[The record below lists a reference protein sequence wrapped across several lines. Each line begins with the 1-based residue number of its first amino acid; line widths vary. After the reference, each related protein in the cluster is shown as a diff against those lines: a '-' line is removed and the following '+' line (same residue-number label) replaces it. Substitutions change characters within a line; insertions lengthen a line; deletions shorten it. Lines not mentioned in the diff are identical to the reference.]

1 MIEMVLRT
9 VKIIKPVIEVEV
21 IICSQM
27 CCTFN
32 YNTQKI
38 NVTNIFFIVIE
49 LNTGH
54 NKIRYSLGI
63 FQSVSADHSQ
73 PTEGW

>member
-1 MIEMVLRT
+1 MVLRT

-38 NVTNIFFIVIE
+38 NVTNFFFYSDRIKHR
-49 LNTGH
+49 TQQ
-54 NKIRYSLGI
+54 NKIFTWNISVGI
-63 FQSVSADHSQ
+63 RRPFS
-73 PTEGW
+73 TN